1 MIKVLYVVSTLKR
14 CGPTNQLSYI
24 INGLDKNKYIPI
36 ILTLSPEPSN
46 DSMKDYFIKSIGVD
60 VRTLDLSRLKGLFY
74 AKYALDRFIKVNG
87 VSLVHSQGIRADSL
101 LSKLS
106 LSIPWVMTS
115 RNYPYDDYPMKF
127 GKVKGS
133 IMAFSHIRAMRKCN
147 NVVACSKTIASELSF
162 HNINATPIQNGV
174 DLGGKLN
181 KTSINYES
189 LDRPVFI
196 TVGSLIPRK
205 NMEFIVNA
213 FKEFTINNKGSL
225 LVLGDGPNMDN
236 LKSISNNS
244 SIYFEGNVDNV
255 AGYLALSDYFISASL
270 SEGLP
275 NTVLEA
281 LSSGLPSLLSDIP
294 SHKEIASECPLSCH
308 IFNLMDG
315 SGNLSK
321 KLENIT
327 DIFSNEAVDEA
338 KDIANSI
345 FSASAMSLNYQKLY
359 EILLH

>member
-1 MIKVLYVVSTLKR
+1 MINVLYVVSTLKK

-24 INGLDKNKYIPI
+24 IKYLDKTKFSPI
-36 ILTLSPEPSN
+36 VLTLSPEPN
-46 DSMKDYFIKSIGVD
+46 VGSMKSYFEGDLGIKVC
-60 VRTLDLSRLKGLFY
+60 TLGLPRVKGLFF
-74 AKYALDRFIKVNG
+74 ASAALNKFIKVNAID
-87 VSLVHSQGIRADSL
+87 LIHSQGIRADSL
-101 LSKLS
+101 LSKRS

-133 IMAFSHIRAMRKCN
+133 IMAFSHTRAMRKCN

-162 HNINATPIQNGV
+162 HNISATPIQNGV

-181 KTSINYES
+181 KASINYES

-213 FKEFTINNKGSL
+213 FNEFAINNKSSL

-236 LKSISNNS
+236 LKSIGKKS

-281 LSSGLPSLLSDIP
+281 LASGLPSLLSDIP
-294 SHKEIASECPLSCH
+294 SHEEIASECPLSCH

-315 SGNLSK
+315 SGSLSK
-321 KLENIT
+321 KLENIS

-338 KDIANSI
+338 KDIAKSI
-345 FSASAMSLNYQKLY
+345 FSASAMSLSYQKLY
-359 EILLH
+359 KILLH